1 MSHFQGYSHNYAH
14 TTGHNGLHH
23 YVPHYVAKSDYIPGH
38 LHEGANHKTNEAV
51 KIIFIY
57 S

>member
-51 KIIFIY
+51 RIIFIH